1 MKNNL
6 KNNRNHTLKY
16 VLVLTKSKYV
26 FFIIIIL
33 L

>member
-6 KNNRNHTLKY
+6 KNNRNYTLKY